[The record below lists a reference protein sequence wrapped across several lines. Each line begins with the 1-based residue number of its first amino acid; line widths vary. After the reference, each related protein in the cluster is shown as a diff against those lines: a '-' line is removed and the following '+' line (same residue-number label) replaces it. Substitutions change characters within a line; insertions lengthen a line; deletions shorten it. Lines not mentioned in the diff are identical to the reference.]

1 MYGIVNKA
9 IEDLATSI
17 GGPEMWETIRTR
29 AEVDLPTFISLD
41 AYDDAITYRLVTAAS
56 EVLGM
61 PEDDI
66 LETFGRHWILYTG
79 REGYGSLL
87 TAAGSDV
94 RTFLANLGQLHARI
108 RLMMPAL
115 RPPSFRVED
124 DGPDRLLVHYHS
136 HRTGLGAMVVGL
148 LRGLGDLLGQDITV
162 ERIPIA
168 TTRTGTDT
176 AHEATHE
183 VFAVVLGAATTEAA
197 LNTHAVVPEEL
208 TTDAWTPA

>member
-9 IEDLATSI
+9 IEDLAMSI
-17 GGPEMWETIRTR
+17 GGLATWEAIRTR
-29 AEVDLPTFISLD
+29 AGVDVMTFVSLD
-41 AYDDAITYRLVTAAS
+41 GYDDAITYRLVAAAS

-79 REGYGSLL
+79 REGYGSLI
-87 TAAGSDV
+87 TAAGADV

-108 RLMMPAL
+108 QLIMPAL

-124 DGPDRLLVHYHS
+124 DGPDRLLIHYHS

-148 LRGLGDLLGQDITV
+148 LRGLGDLLGQEITV
-162 ERIPIA
+162 ERVA
-168 TTRTGTDT
+168 DASTRSGPDT
-176 AHEATHE
+176 THE
-183 VFAVVLGAATTEAA
+183 VFSVVLG
-197 LNTHAVVPEEL
+197 VPRDQPVL
-208 TTDAWTPA
+208 HPVPVSPQGSTADPWAPV